1 MREQKYIGPRSHRD
15 YMDQHNPLF
24 DRHYPEYIHSL
35 DKLQLMGPGR
45 CITGR
50 HKAKGISPLRHH
62 FPA

>member
-1 MREQKYIGPRSHRD
+1 MYIDLRIHKD
-15 YMDQHNPLF
+15 YMDRHNLLF
-24 DRHYPEYIHSL
+24 DRRYPECIHNP